1 VFSQAAFAVAE
12 PAFFADVRRL
22 ASQEEMDALRN
33 KAQESSDYKSLAE
46 EYFNKAEE
54 FARRLGNREDEIGD
68 LKRALANAQLALRFL
83 DEGPGAVQPSEEI
96 PPASVE
102 EAVLEAMERYGQ
114 DLLFGGAVNDSIRS
128 LAPDAGPPDK
138 ILSYLGTLAEMTR
151 ARRSGSLG
159 TTAVGWLRGRGVACS
174 PESDTIRNSKAGRK
188 ERTWDDGSGGG
199 RYFDLHLK
207 PSDATSPDRCVR
219 IYFEYDEASQRTI
232 VGWVGRKPGL

>member
-1 VFSQAAFAVAE
+1 MWSCYGGAIRLYWPCLTPDSSPFTAPLWTPRRLLEEVPDTETAASRIRAQLRRKVFSQAAFAVAE

-22 ASQEEMDALRN
+22 ASQEELNALRN

-54 FARRLGNREDEIGD
+54 FARRPGKRDDEIVD
-68 LKRALANAQLALRFL
+68 LKRALANAQLALRYR

-114 DLLFGGAVNDSIRS
+114 DLLFGGAVNDGIRS

-138 ILSYLGTLAEMTR
+138 IFSYLGTLAEMTR
-151 ARRSGSLG
+151 ARRSGSH
-159 TTAVGWLRGRGVACS
+159 T
-174 PESDTIRNSKAGRK
+174 
-188 ERTWDDGSGGG
+188 
-199 RYFDLHLK
+199 
-207 PSDATSPDRCVR
+207 
-219 IYFEYDEASQRTI
+219 
-232 VGWVGRKPGL
+232 